1 VGTHDQLFLKR
12 FSLIIAALTVLT
24 IVLILGARAL
34 YLSAPTEPSPLAE
47 QRLVERLRP
56 AGAVYAGE
64 TGAAAMAAAAEA
76 AAKAAAG
83 MVAYGGSVDGKYI
96 YDQLCGACHT
106 SGAAGAPKLLSAEW
120 AARVPQGVETL
131 VKHAIEGYQGAA
143 GVMPARGGNP
153 SLNDEQVE
161 ASVRWMLDNL
171 K

>member
-1 VGTHDQLFLKR
+1 MGTHDQLFLKR

-24 IVLILGARAL
+24 IVLILAARAL

-47 QRLVERLRP
+47 QRLIERLRP

-64 TGAAAMAAAAEA
+64 TGVAAMAAAAEA

-106 SGAAGAPKLLSAEW
+106 SGAAGAPKLLTADW
-120 AARVPQGVETL
+120 AARVPQGVDTL

-143 GVMPARGGNP
+143 GIMPARGGNP

>member
-1 VGTHDQLFLKR
+1 
-12 FSLIIAALTVLT
+12 
-24 IVLILGARAL
+24 
-34 YLSAPTEPSPLAE
+34 
-47 QRLVERLRP
+47 
-56 AGAVYAGE
+56 
-64 TGAAAMAAAAEA
+64 
-76 AAKAAAG
+76 

-106 SGAAGAPKLLSAEW
+106 SGAAGAPKLLAAEW
-120 AARVPQGVETL
+120 TARIPQGVETL

-153 SLNDEQVE
+153 SLNDEQVD